1 MKKTTLTIIIYA
13 LGLIFAALGMGL
25 WDAETSIVKAGIA
38 LLWTIVFL
46 IALYFTDKYEQ
57 K

>member
-1 MKKTTLTIIIYA
+1 MTKTTLTIIIYA
-13 LGLIFAALGMGL
+13 LGLIFGALGMGL

-38 LLWTIVFL
+38 LVWTIIFL
-46 IALYFTDKYEQ
+46 ITLYFTDKYEH